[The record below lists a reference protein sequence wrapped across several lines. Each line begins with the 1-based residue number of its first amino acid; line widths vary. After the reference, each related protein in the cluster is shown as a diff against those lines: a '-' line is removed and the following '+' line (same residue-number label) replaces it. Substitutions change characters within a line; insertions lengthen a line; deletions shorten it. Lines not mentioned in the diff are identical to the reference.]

1 MQLRKLIYPAFII
14 FSLIVFWNTK
24 DYGFVTDYLGWLI
37 RYKEGG
43 WKDILN
49 CFGYPGLHQFF
60 HLINF
65 CLYKITDA
73 NIQAMGIIFIC
84 THATVGYV
92 SYRVFRLLLEQF
104 DLEKS
109 GIIAL
114 LAGVITTLS
123 PYCVETITWDA
134 CYHYMLCTGLTLL
147 SLKYLIDW
155 QRTPRAGLLLVHLL
169 LFVLAL
175 LTIELALVAPGIF
188 VIYSTTIGLHYSSTK
203 ATVKRSLLLIAI
215 YLITISLYF
224 ILTKLTIGAWIG
236 HYGAAQHLVFTP
248 TLILGT
254 LVKYLVK
261 FSFWTHFWPFNPR
274 QWVYGLFNN
283 ILIILPIILGI
294 TGLVIY
300 QLRSNNKSKWLMAGS
315 LICFAIA
322 LLPVL
327 NLFFIT
333 VVPYEN
339 DRYSYYAAPYFY
351 LFLTLGLSSLIK
363 NNWALPVLVF
373 LAINCLFLRDMIG
386 TARMAGNVSNG
397 LTKSFR
403 WENEENVVLLCV
415 PENLK
420 GAYLFR
426 DYSTNGITMRESLE
440 WIGKKDF
447 KGTFTNI
454 SQFNLTSDRDSVT
467 VQALGPNKLQV
478 NIASWGTWFWYK
490 GNGLSAYETD
500 DFKITP
506 GELNFQLEIKDT
518 TKQRTYLYTVG
529 DQWRAI
535 VM

>member
-1 MQLRKLIYPAFII
+1 MQLRKLIYPAFLI

-43 WKDILN
+43 WKDILT

-60 HLINF
+60 HFINYS
-65 CLYKITDA
+65 LYKITNA

-109 GIIAL
+109 GIFAL
-114 LAGVITTLS
+114 ITGVLTTLS

-155 QRTPRAGLLLVHLL
+155 QRRPTASLLFLHLVF
-169 LFVLAL
+169 FVLAL

-188 VIYSTTIGLHYSSTK
+188 VIYSTIIGLHNSTYK
-203 ATVKRSLLLIAI
+203 ATVKRGLQLIAI
-215 YLITISLYF
+215 YLLIIALYF

-254 LVKYLVK
+254 LLKYLVK
-261 FSFWTHFWPFNPR
+261 FSFWAHFWAFNPR

-283 ILIILPIILGI
+283 ILIILPIILSI
-294 TGLVIY
+294 IGLIIY
-300 QLRSNNKSKWLMAGS
+300 QFRSNNRSNWITVGS

-339 DRYSYYAAPYFY
+339 DRYSYYASPYFY
-351 LFLTLGLSSLIK
+351 LFITLALSRYFK
-363 NNWALPVLVF
+363 NNWAIPVLVF
-373 LAINCLFLRDMIG
+373 LAINCYFLREMIG
-386 TARMAGNVSNG
+386 TARQAGNVSNG

-415 PENLK
+415 PENMK

-440 WIGKKDF
+440 WIGKKNF

-467 VQALGPNKLQV
+467 VQVLGPNKLQV